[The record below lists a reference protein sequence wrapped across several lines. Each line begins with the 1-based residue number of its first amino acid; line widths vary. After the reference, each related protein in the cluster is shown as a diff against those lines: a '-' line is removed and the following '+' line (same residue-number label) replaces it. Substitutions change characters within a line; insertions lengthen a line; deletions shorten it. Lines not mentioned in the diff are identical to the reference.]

1 MEGRQEGQERAKCAR
16 RGPLTSPRHDL
27 SRVGRQRGERLD
39 QSSPPRGAV
48 VRAAQV
54 SRGEIAGAALR
65 RRRKRCKLPA
75 AEEKRRNQLPIRE
88 NSLVSSALCRRS
100 LTEGCSCSLLRARS
114 RKAT

>member
-54 SRGEIAGAALR
+54 SRGEIAGAALSMR
-65 RRRKRCKLPA
+65 RRRKRFKLLA
-75 AEEKRRNQLPIRE
+75 AEEKREESVANSRE
-88 NSLVSSALCRRS
+88 
-100 LTEGCSCSLLRARS
+100 
-114 RKAT
+114 

>member
-54 SRGEIAGAALR
+54 SRGEIAGAAHFH
-65 RRRKRCKLPA
+65 A
-75 AEEKRRNQLPIRE
+75 ASAEDVQATCRGGKTEESVANSRE
-88 NSLVSSALCRRS
+88 
-100 LTEGCSCSLLRARS
+100 
-114 RKAT
+114 